1 MVMSSSVSSSTAH
14 PEDFLDLDALSDQ
27 QQAAVLAGALPY
39 LRRYAGDTIVVKY
52 GGHAMVENSLAATF
66 GRDIALLKLVG
77 INPIVV
83 HGGGPQISGMLKRL
97 GVESRFIDGLRVTD
111 REMIDV
117 IEMVLSGTV
126 NKQVADLISHAGA
139 LAVGISGRDGR
150 LIQASRLVHHRRTDE
165 NENEAVDLGFV
176 GKPERVDPRV
186 LYALLGAGLIPVVAP
201 LGAGEEGEIYNIN
214 ADTAAGAVAGAVR
227 ASRLLM
233 LTDVPGVLD
242 ENGQRIEELTA
253 EEARRLIREG
263 HITGGMIPKVE
274 TCLKAVQ
281 AGAKAAVILDGRVP
295 HTCLLELFTKA
306 GQGTL
311 IKAD

>member
-1 MVMSSSVSSSTAH
+1 MSSSNSFLAPL
-14 PEDFLDLDALSDQ
+14 PEDFLAPDSLSDQ

-52 GGHAMVENSLAATF
+52 GGHAMVENNLAATF

-77 INPIVV
+77 VNPIVV
-83 HGGGPQISGMLKRL
+83 HGGGPQINSMMKRL

-150 LIQASRLVHHRRTDE
+150 LIQASRLVHYHRTDE